1 MDLNHINQVAL
12 SLLERLDVGWTFLLL
27 ATRYMVFLMLVPGLG
42 GGIGGVAMR
51 YPAALILAFVSFKME
66 RVVGVPV
73 DAADMVA
80 QVISELLLGAAVALV
95 PMLIVSGA
103 QTAGHLA
110 TGTMGLNGAQMFD
123 PATSS
128 QLSDLSRIYSDL
140 TILVFLLVGGH
151 YIALAELSG
160 LSMEIRPGT
169 FVLSGEGLR
178 TLIDQSARIFQIGC
192 LIAAPVVAALLLT
205 NFVMGIISK
214 AIPTVNIFI
223 ISFPLTIGVGFA
235 ISILALPEV
244 VHLLDREFQ
253 RLPEVLGRVLVQ

>member
-1 MDLNHINQVAL
+1 VDLNHINQVAL

-27 ATRYMVFLMLVPGLG
+27 ATRYLAFLMFVPGLG
-42 GGIGGVAMR
+42 GGITGMALR
-51 YPAALILAFVSFKME
+51 YPAGLVLALVSFKME
-66 RVVGVPV
+66 RVVGVPPHMLEMILQLV
-73 DAADMVA
+73 
-80 QVISELLLGAAVALV
+80 SEVLLGAVVALV
-95 PMLIVSGA
+95 PMLIVAGA

-123 PATSS
+123 PATSTP
-128 QLSDLSRIYSDL
+128 LSDLSRLYSDI
-140 TILVFLLVGGH
+140 TILVFLLIGGH
-151 YIALAELSG
+151 YIALAELAG
-160 LSMEIRPGT
+160 LSVDIRPGS

-178 TLIDQSARIFQIGC
+178 ILIDQSARIFQIGC
-192 LIAAPVVAALLLT
+192 LIAGPVIAALLLT

-244 VHLLDREFQ
+244 IYLLDREFQ
-253 RLPEVLGRVLVQ
+253 RLPELLARLLVQ